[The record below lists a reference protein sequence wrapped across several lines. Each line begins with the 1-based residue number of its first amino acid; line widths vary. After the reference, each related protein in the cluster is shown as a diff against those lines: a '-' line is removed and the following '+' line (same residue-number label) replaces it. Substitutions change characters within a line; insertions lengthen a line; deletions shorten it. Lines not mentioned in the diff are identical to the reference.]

1 MTVADQL
8 KRISNMEAIVQKNVR
23 NLSWFTAISRAAAG
37 GLLAS
42 AKSIAE
48 HHQPHVCIVTG
59 LYLPHGEPPCGETDG
74 PIGAAHLAAAFH
86 RVGIPCRLVTDRPSA
101 GAITAAARGAGLAT
115 DFPIDVAS
123 VDDAGDDRGTPVE
136 EIEKIWKKLSPAVS
150 HVISIERIGISA
162 DGAPRNMR
170 GVDISCYNAPLE
182 KLFFGQP
189 WTTIGIGD
197 GGNEIGMG
205 SIYRTVRA
213 ANIPY
218 GDKSACIVP
227 CDHLIVA
234 TISNWGAIG
243 LIGAVAILRS
253 DLREGLLKG
262 LTRESDYKIL
272 EQAVF
277 KGPAISMPSWNQQP
291 AIQVLKVDGEPW
303 EVQADILEE
312 IVRAVA

>member
-1 MTVADQL
+1 MPTADQL
-8 KRISNMEAIVQKNVR
+8 KRISNIEGITQQNVR
-23 NLSWFTAISRAAAG
+23 NLPWFTTISRAATG
-37 GLLAS
+37 GLLAA

-48 HHQPHVCIVTG
+48 HPQPHLCIVTG

-74 PIGAAHLAAAFH
+74 PIGAAHLAAAFQ

-101 GAITAAARGAGLAT
+101 GSIIAAARGAGLSA

-123 VDDAGDDRGTPVE
+123 VDAAGDDRGTPVE
-136 EIEKIWKKLSPAVS
+136 QIEKAWKELSPAVS

-170 GVDISCYNAPLE
+170 GVDIRTYNAPLE

-205 SIYRTVRA
+205 SIYRAVRA
-213 ANIPY
+213 ANIPN
-218 GDKSACIVP
+218 GDKSACVVP

-243 LIGAVAILRS
+243 LIGSVAILRS

-262 LTRESDYKIL
+262 VTRELDRKIL
-272 EQAVF
+272 EAAVF
-277 KGPAISMPSWNQQP
+277 KGPAISMPTWNEQP

-303 EVQADILEE
+303 EVQAEILEK
-312 IVRAVA
+312 IVQEVC